1 MNSKQELTIVK
12 PETLA
17 AVAKRV
23 KYAEY
28 RHDWPGDLPFRGVIV
43 DGVHEIIEDE
53 YDKLCY
59 ELCPKP
65 SQARIKRI
73 FDESLD
79 LAAVAIRCA
88 QKAADALAKL
98 EDK

>member
-1 MNSKQELTIVK
+1 MSRKQELTIVK
-12 PETLA
+12 SETLD

-28 RHDWPGDLPFRGVIV
+28 KHDWPV
-43 DGVHEIIEDE
+43 DMKFVSLRDDDAHDIICGE
-53 YDKLCY
+53 YRELLS
-59 ELCPKP
+59 ELCQDPGRAEL
-65 SQARIKRI
+65 QRI

>member
-1 MNSKQELTIVK
+1 MNNKQELTIVK
-12 PETLA
+12 PKTLD
-17 AVAKRV
+17 AVARRV
-23 KYAEY
+23 KYAEGK
-28 RHDWPGDLPFRGVIV
+28 HDWPVDFPFHGAIV
-43 DGVHEIIEDE
+43 ADVHEIIEEE
-53 YDKLCY
+53 YDELCY

-98 EDK
+98 EVK